1 MNPLLRMK
9 VILIVLAAAFP
20 AASWFLA
27 QAHSGQAQPELESK
41 LYRFED
47 IQERL
52 AYLTPERRD
61 QRAILI
67 PEDWLP
73 TEASFGD
80 VLAVAQVL
88 EQGSEVTMFSARI
101 ELVRE

>member
-1 MNPLLRMK
+1 MMK

-20 AASWFLA
+20 AASWFFA
-27 QAHSGQAQPELESK
+27 QAQLGQAQPGLESR

-52 AYLTPERRD
+52 AYLTPESQD

-73 TEASFGD
+73 TEAGFGD
-80 VLAVAQVL
+80 VLAVARVL